1 MGMDISAKLL
11 YGMKYGTL
19 VESLS
24 EEQIE
29 KLEEDLDYGDIEYA
43 SPYYDA
49 DRDLWFVGYGLP
61 QDFDFE
67 GMRVF
72 TESLEELENMWVK
85 RFGVYGTV
93 CAVKHV
99 Y

>member
-1 MGMDISAKLL
+1 MGMSVRAKLM
-11 YGMKYGTL
+11 YGMVYSELTDVLSEDKIEQLDEDLEYGE
-19 VESLS
+19 VES
-24 EEQIE
+24 
-29 KLEEDLDYGDIEYA
+29 A

-49 DRDLWFVGYGLP
+49 EKELWFVGYELP

-67 GMRVF
+67 GMRIFV
-72 TESLEELENMWVK
+72 ESLEEVEDMWVE

-93 CAVKHV
+93 RSVKHV

>member
-1 MGMDISAKLL
+1 MGMSISAKLL

-19 VESLS
+19 VEYLS

-29 KLEEDLDYGDIEYA
+29 KLNDDLDYGDIEYA

-49 DRDLWFVGYGLP
+49 DIDSWFVGYALP
-61 QDFDFE
+61 QDFDFK

-72 TESLEELENMWVK
+72 AESLEEVEDMWVK
-85 RFGVYGTV
+85 RFGVHGTV